1 MFILLFEVGLEIELI
16 TFSLSRVTVSTVIYG
31 NKAKKHHDNI
41 RVVWCPN
48 ELPNSHN
55 PNN

>member
-16 TFSLSRVTVSTVIYG
+16 TFSLSRVTVSTVISG
-31 NKAKKHHDNI
+31 NKAKKYHDNI